1 MLILEPQ
8 ETRDGLC
15 RYRPHGQYSLV
26 EAVELVS
33 AAIAYCRERGVD
45 KLLIDTRGLAGFAIP
60 TLVDRFLMAEE
71 WAEESAGTVVV
82 VLVTPPQYIH
92 PRKFGVKVAAH
103 FGLICDVFT
112 SEEDASR
119 WLLSLARHD
128 AGAGPL
134 LG

>member
-33 AAIAYCRERGVD
+33 AAIAYCRERGVG
-45 KLLIDTRGLAGFAIP
+45 KLLIDTRGLAGVPIP
-60 TLVDRFLMAEE
+60 TLVDRFLMVEE
-71 WAEESAGTVVV
+71 WAAESGGTVVV
-82 VLVTPPQYIH
+82 VMVTSPQYIH
-92 PRKFGVKVAAH
+92 PRKFGVKAAAH

-112 SEEDASR
+112 SEEDASQ
-119 WLLSLARHD
+119 WLHGRAPHD
-128 AGAGPL
+128 AGEGPL
-134 LG
+134 VG